1 MATVLLLSDIA
12 VAGNLDHTC
21 RRSRHE
27 FRSPPGAC
35 FQIQGAVSTIVVLC
49 CGDVVVMPLTTRVLL
64 TKRNNNNSP
73 NNK

>member
-1 MATVLLLSDIA
+1 MKTTRNNMATVLLLSDIA

-49 CGDVVVMPLTTRVLL
+49 CDVVMPLTTRVL
-64 TKRNNNNSP
+64 TKRNNNI
-73 NNK
+73 